1 MTMIMTM
8 IQGHDYK
15 TVTGMVESCLK
26 PEAGGVKPKVEH
38 QFFMDCIVRLVDG
51 AILKRLMKYE
61 QILCINN
68 VPMVQNLWTPKWT
81 CQY

>member
-38 QFFMDCIVRLVDG
+38 QFLWIVLYD
-51 AILKRLMKYE
+51 L
-61 QILCINN
+61 
-68 VPMVQNLWTPKWT
+68 
-81 CQY
+81 